1 MRPATISR
9 SSGSDGTTSITGSL
23 RDRAETA
30 SADLKRYIKGSI
42 GFNQKIAECS
52 KLQAYLHDRRKHEA
66 TVPNCG

>member
-9 SSGSDGTTSITGSL
+9 SSGSDGTTSMTGSL

-42 GFNQKIAECS
+42 GFKSE
-52 KLQAYLHDRRKHEA
+52 DRGVFHA
-66 TVPNCG
+66 PSLPA